1 MTKEQA
7 HILLVEDDP
16 ATQALLSAFLREAGY
31 SVSGAATAE
40 AMRQAMARA
49 SVDLILLDLNL
60 PDGDG
65 IQLAHSV
72 RKQSRVPIIMVTA
85 RAQPRDRITGLELGA
100 ETM

>member
-49 SVDLILLDLNL
+49 SVDLILLISICRMAM
-60 PDGDG
+60 GFSWR
-65 IQLAHSV
+65 IRCAS
-72 RKQSRVPIIMVTA
+72 SRGCP
-85 RAQPRDRITGLELGA
+85 LSW
-100 ETM
+100 

>member
-49 SVDLILLDLNL
+49 SVDLILLDLNFT
-60 PDGDG
+60 GWG
-65 IQLAHSV
+65 WIQLAHSV
-72 RKQSRVPIIMVTA
+72 RNSRGAHYHGDSLRPAAPTA
-85 RAQPRDRITGLELGA
+85 LPT
-100 ETM
+100 